1 MTTPA
6 TFPSPGPSFAAGT
19 AAGGTLIL
27 FGCALLSTANVAGGL
42 ISSQAFRIGRGK
54 SRGGLPF
61 FPKGPLSPVHNLKS
75 IPSLFGADGR
85 LCAKF
90 KRGKKP
96 MNRQSSCTKQPRTFG
111 RSIRVSMA
119 LLLLR
124 LNGRLLRLAFWIAP
138 ELKETG
144 RAD

>member
-27 FGCALLSTANVAGGL
+27 FGCVPFSAANVAGGL

-61 FPKGPLSPVHNLKS
+61 FPKGPLSPVHHLKS
-75 IPSLFGADGR
+75 IPSFFGFRVSKHPLNCAVEPFTFGA
-85 LCAKF
+85 
-90 KRGKKP
+90 
-96 MNRQSSCTKQPRTFG
+96 RTRIFFG
-111 RSIRVSMA
+111 R
-119 LLLLR
+119 
-124 LNGRLLRLAFWIAP
+124 RLLHWSARLHLVAFWIAP
-138 ELKETG
+138 ELKEND
-144 RAD
+144 A